1 MTCATVGFHS
11 TSIRKLTGQILFS
24 LFSCYYD
31 NSFSYCFDNGI
42 YEYFSSRT
50 IIDYEYRNLFS
61 LIFRAPET
69 SYLPWHIVFGQPHWR
84 QEFVFAMIPILFKKS
99 GGLDNLHLI
108 KLLEGIIRQCHCAR
122 KWLYGTKRA
131 FRFQHGPPKLRVWRP
146 SPRRIDS
153 WGNFCKVKWDL
164 KGLHSV

>member
-50 IIDYEYRNLFS
+50 IIDYEYRSLFS

-84 QEFVFAMIPILFKKS
+84 QEFVFAMIPILFQ
-99 GGLDNLHLI
+99 
-108 KLLEGIIRQCHCAR
+108 E
-122 KWLYGTKRA
+122 
-131 FRFQHGPPKLRVWRP
+131 VWRARQSAP
-146 SPRRIDS
+146 D
-153 WGNFCKVKWDL
+153 KVVGGDNTTVPLCTEMALRDEESFPFPAWTPKITSMEAKPKAYRL
-164 KGLHSV
+164 VG